1 MKNEILKELYRLEK
15 EMQIKILYA
24 VESGSRAWGFSSE
37 NSDWDVRFIYIHKP
51 EWYLSIIKKKD
62 NYEKI
67 LPNMIDLG
75 GWDIRKALKLFQKSN
90 PPLMEWLRSPVI
102 YVEDGSFAENLREL
116 SVEFFNPVSAIY
128 HYLHMAS
135 GNFNDYLLGDMV
147 KTKKYFYVLRP
158 VLACRYVEKYN
169 KMAPVEFEELVKEI
183 KLPDKISKEIF
194 KLLDRKRAGG
204 EFQEGPKNIILNE
217 FLENELKYFSIKVRE
232 YNQTKSPDIQKPDQ
246 LFRDTLKTTWP
257 GYFK

>member
-51 EWYLSIIKKKD
+51 EWYLSINKKKD

-116 SVEFFNPVSAIY
+116 SAEFFNPVSAIY
-128 HYLHMAS
+128 HYLHMAG
-135 GNFNDYLLGDMV
+135 GNLKDYLLGDVV

-158 VLACRYVEKYN
+158 LLACRYVEKYN
-169 KMAPVEFEELVKEI
+169 RMAPVEFEKLVKEI
-183 KLPDKISKEIF
+183 KLSDEISKEIF
-194 KLLDRKRAGG
+194 KLLDRKRGGG
-204 EFQEGPKNIILNE
+204 ELQEGPKNKILNE
-217 FLENELKYFSIKVRE
+217 FLENELEYFSIKVRE
-232 YNQTKSPDIQKPDQ
+232 YNQTKLPDIQKPDQ
-246 LFRDTLKTTWP
+246 LFRDILKTTWP